1 MKSLDEINQSL
12 AKTEEELARLNSL
25 RTKLLA
31 RITEL
36 QQEKALSSDNP
47 SFPQQSVILASVTS
61 QSTQESKIAL
71 FRSLFRGR
79 EDVYAKRFENP
90 RTGKKGYQPVFRIE
104 WDSGPFEKQKIRR
117 EDREYLPVTEEV
129 FRNHLLGAN
138 PQDKSKH
145 DFTMGIYPML
155 PDETC
160 WFLAADFDKATWQ
173 EDVAAFLETCR
184 LFNVPAALERSRS
197 GNGGHIWIFFSE
209 PIPAAMARKM
219 GSFLLTQTME
229 QRPEI
234 GLDSYDRFFP
244 SQDTLPKGG
253 FGNLI
258 ALPLQK
264 RPRENGNTL
273 FLDENLFPYQD
284 QWAFLSSVRRMS
296 RSEVQIVSGMAEK
309 QGELLA
315 IRFPVTDED
324 EDQPWAALPSRK
336 RKELPIMGP
345 FPDQVDL
352 ILGNQIYVPKAS
364 LTPSLRNHLI
374 RLAAFQNPEFYQA
387 QMMRLSTFG
396 KPRIISCCEDFS
408 KYLGL
413 PRGCLDEVLD
423 LFRSFKIKV
432 NLADERFNGAPLTVK
447 FHGDLRIEQQQAADN
462 LLQYETGVLSA
473 STAFGKT
480 VIAAYLI
487 ARRKVNTLVV
497 VHRRQLLDQWL
508 RILCQFLELTPD
520 EIGQIGG
527 GRHKPTGKID
537 IAMIQSLSR
546 KGAVDDIV
554 GKYGYLIVDEC
565 HHISAV
571 SFEQVARQSKARYL
585 TGLSATIVRKDG
597 HHPIIFMQ
605 CGPVRY
611 QVNDRHQA
619 ENRPFDHKVKI
630 RPTGFHLP
638 LYLQNS
644 SSLSIQDLYA
654 LLVKDDQRNHM
665 IVEDVID
672 AIQEKRC
679 PVLLTERREHL
690 NVLADL
696 LSQRIPTVFVM
707 AGGMG
712 KKQRVKLAK
721 QISDIPVDQPRLI
734 IATGRYLGEGFDDER
749 LDTLFLALP
758 ISWRGT
764 LTQYAG
770 RLHRLNTAKK
780 EVIIFDYVDFE
791 VPVLAKMYARRRA
804 GYKSIGYE
812 IVTPE
817 NKSRVIQLTLDNQPS
832 DIF

>member
-1 MKSLDEINQSL
+1 M
-12 AKTEEELARLNSL
+12 
-25 RTKLLA
+25 
-31 RITEL
+31 
-36 QQEKALSSDNP
+36 
-47 SFPQQSVILASVTS
+47 
-61 QSTQESKIAL
+61 
-71 FRSLFRGR
+71 
-79 EDVYAKRFENP
+79 
-90 RTGKKGYQPVFRIE
+90 
-104 WDSGPFEKQKIRR
+104 
-117 EDREYLPVTEEV
+117 
-129 FRNHLLGAN
+129 
-138 PQDKSKH
+138 
-145 DFTMGIYPML
+145 
-155 PDETC
+155 
-160 WFLAADFDKATWQ
+160 
-173 EDVAAFLETCR
+173 
-184 LFNVPAALERSRS
+184 
-197 GNGGHIWIFFSE
+197 
-209 PIPAAMARKM
+209 
-219 GSFLLTQTME
+219 
-229 QRPEI
+229 
-234 GLDSYDRFFP
+234 
-244 SQDTLPKGG
+244 
-253 FGNLI
+253 I